1 MTTPRRQPD
10 MDTYTVRLPR
20 WTRPAGDRNPLQPAG
35 DRINRIVVVLA
46 IVVTMLAAPIAAG
59 VGTAVYD
66 ANRDAYAKQAQSRQK
81 ITATVVEDTVTPD
94 LRRNTVRIT
103 VQWYWATTQHTGT
116 LRASPTVKAGD
127 TVEIWVDESGSM
139 VSAPKSTTTAV
150 LDATVVAAATW
161 LSVAAVAAFG
171 VAGVR
176 ALYGRLR
183 DDAWQR
189 DIDRLMGR
197 D

>member
-1 MTTPRRQPD
+1 MTTSRRQPD

-20 WTRPAGDRNPLQPAG
+20 WTRRAGDRNPLQPAG

-46 IVVTMLAAPIAAG
+46 IVVTMLAVPVAAG

-66 ANRDAYAKQAQSRQK
+66 ANRDAYAKQAQSRQN
-81 ITATVVEDTVTPD
+81 ITATVVEDTVKPD

-103 VQWYWATTQHTGT
+103 VEWYWAATQHTGT

-139 VSAPKSTTTAV
+139 VGAPKSTTTAV
-150 LDATVVAAATW
+150 LDATVVAAAAW
-161 LSVAAVAAFG
+161 LTVAAVAAFG

-176 ALYGRLR
+176 ALYERLR
-183 DDAWQR
+183 DEAWQR

>member
-1 MTTPRRQPD
+1 MTHLADSPTWIPTPCACRGGRGGRATETRCSRQAIASTASSSCSP
-10 MDTYTVRLPR
+10 
-20 WTRPAGDRNPLQPAG
+20 
-35 DRINRIVVVLA
+35 
-46 IVVTMLAAPIAAG
+46 IVVTMLAVPVAAG

-66 ANRDAYAKQAQSRQK
+66 ANRDAYAKQAQSRQN
-81 ITATVVEDTVTPD
+81 ITATVVEGTVAPD

-103 VQWYWATTQHTGT
+103 AQWYWATTQHTGT
-116 LRASPTVKAGD
+116 LRAPPTVKAGD

-139 VSAPKSTTTAV
+139 VSAPKSATTAV
-150 LDATVVAAATW
+150 LDATVVGAATW
-161 LSVAAVAAFG
+161 LTVAAVAAFG

-189 DIDRLMGR
+189 DLDRLMGR

>member
-10 MDTYTVRLPR
+10 VDTYTVRLPGR
-20 WTRPAGDRNPLQPAG
+20 TRPAGDRNPLQPAG
-35 DRINRIVVVLA
+35 DRINR
-46 IVVTMLAAPIAAG
+46 
-59 VGTAVYD
+59 
-66 ANRDAYAKQAQSRQK
+66 DAYAKQAQSQQK
-81 ITATVVEDTVTPD
+81 ITATVVENTVTPD

-150 LDATVVAAATW
+150 LDATIVAAATW
-161 LSVAAVAAFG
+161 LTVAAVAAFG